1 MTVQHSKYLLR
12 FCELFRVTYF
22 GITSFVCSALF
33 VIRAK
38 ALFLGLFMP
47 LQPVDT
53 VNLLENTEESALIQ
67 LVYVSSITF
76 KSRINTSIFDEVEK
90 HARDHNEDHGI
101 TGILCYGNGQFLQCI
116 EGSKKEVLTLQ
127 KRIFADT
134 RHKNVK
140 VLLIQAIDQRSFSDW
155 RMRLLFLERWLWSPA
170 TKQQAA
176 QLAPFL
182 PFSPH
187 GWSPKR
193 TEQFLQIIKNFETPP
208 HIKAAGITYNAL
220 GNMVQH
226 IAAPH
231 QAFLIVQSV
240 LSLLVIVA
248 LILLYL

>member
-1 MTVQHSKYLLR
+1 
-12 FCELFRVTYF
+12 
-22 GITSFVCSALF
+22 
-33 VIRAK
+33 
-38 ALFLGLFMP
+38 MP
-47 LQPVDT
+47 LQHGDT
-53 VNLLENTEESALIQ
+53 TDLLENIKDSALIQ

-76 KSRINTSIFDEVEK
+76 KSRINTLIFDEVEK
-90 HARDHNEDHGI
+90 HARDHNKDHGI

-116 EGSKKEVLTLQ
+116 EGSKQEVISLQ
-127 KRIFADT
+127 KRIFADL

-140 VLLIQAIDQRSFSDW
+140 ILLVHAIDERSFMDW

-176 QLAPFL
+176 QLAPYL

-193 TEQFLQIIKNFETPP
+193 TEQFLQIIRNFDTPP

-231 QAFLIVQSV
+231 QAFLIVQSFLCV
-240 LSLLVIVA
+240 LVVAA